1 MLLSAALFLTAC
13 AANESREMTL
23 VDSYTS
29 HEMKTLQTLPYEI
42 STWAWLRG
50 ISRADIHAIE
60 ALVARRRDIRK
71 PILRMM
77 AVKNDRVQV
86 LTGSDEHRGDIYN
99 SFHVVKRAGKWRLED
114 PKSRTFVLQW
124 IVPSFFGVVVPAS
137 NQSVKPT
144 APCRNK
150 PSVFATTPCRG
161 LSLSR

>member
-1 MLLSAALFLTAC
+1 MPRWVKLLPVALLIAGC
-13 AANESREMTL
+13 ATNESREIIL

-29 HEMKTLQTLPYEI
+29 HEMKTLQSSPYEI
-42 STWAWLRG
+42 QTWAWLRG

-99 SFHVVKRAGKWRLED
+99 SFHVVRRAGKWRLEESQIED
-114 PKSRTFVLQW
+114 IRVTVDRAELL
-124 IVPSFFGVVVPAS
+124 
-137 NQSVKPT
+137 
-144 APCRNK
+144 R
-150 PSVFATTPCRG
+150 RG
-161 LSLSR
+161 GSGI

>member
-1 MLLSAALFLTAC
+1 MLMPRWVKLLPVALLIAGC
-13 AANESREMTL
+13 ATNESREIIL

-29 HEMKTLQTLPYEI
+29 HEMKTLQSSPYEI
-42 STWAWLRG
+42 QTWAWLRG

-99 SFHVVKRAGKWRLED
+99 SFHVVKRAGKWRLEESQIED
-114 PKSRTFVLQW
+114 IRVTVDRAELL
-124 IVPSFFGVVVPAS
+124 
-137 NQSVKPT
+137 
-144 APCRNK
+144 R
-150 PSVFATTPCRG
+150 RG
-161 LSLSR
+161 GSGI

>member
-1 MLLSAALFLTAC
+1 MLMPRWVKLLPVALLIAGC
-13 AANESREMTL
+13 ATNESREIIL

-29 HEMKTLQTLPYEI
+29 HEMKTLQSSPYEI
-42 STWAWLRG
+42 QTWAWLRG

-99 SFHVVKRAGKWRLED
+99 SFHVVKRAGKWRLEESQID
-114 PKSRTFVLQW
+114 DIRVTVDRAELL
-124 IVPSFFGVVVPAS
+124 
-137 NQSVKPT
+137 
-144 APCRNK
+144 R
-150 PSVFATTPCRG
+150 RG
-161 LSLSR
+161 GSGI